1 MTDHARKCEICGQKF
16 GNAWGGV
23 GLCAHRW
30 KEHGIP
36 SQTTFN
42 NEVLYFGPPKK
53 RGRDD

>member
-1 MTDHARKCEICGQKF
+1 MTDNARKCEVCGQRF

-42 NEVLYFGPPKK
+42 GKVISFGPNKE
-53 RGRDD
+53 DND